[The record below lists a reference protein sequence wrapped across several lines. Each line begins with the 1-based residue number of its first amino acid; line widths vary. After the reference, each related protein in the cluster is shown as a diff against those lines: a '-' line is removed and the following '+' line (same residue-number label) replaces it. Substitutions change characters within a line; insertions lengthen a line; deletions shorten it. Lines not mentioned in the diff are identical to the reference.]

1 MLQFQAKILSF
12 IGVFA
17 ALHVTL
23 YFMSFELWR
32 NWAIYLEPIEGII
45 LGPWAGFLTALI
57 GSIIARAIKPIDF
70 WMFGIIAEPLGVLAA
85 GFLAKE
91 RWKPVVVIY
100 AIMLVAYF
108 MHPFGRWFPL
118 WTVIDVLLAF
128 PLIYPAS
135 KLSSKLFKSDVKFLP
150 IPLALVSFISA
161 VTDSLVRIFL
171 FIPVGLYN
179 LFALTPETVYS
190 IFVSGAVYSYFEDIL
205 VIVVSLLAGVPLLT
219 RFKKL
224 LKLEAPLT

>member
-1 MLQFQAKILSF
+1 MLHLSTKTLSLV
-12 IGVFA
+12 GVFA
-17 ALHVTL
+17 GLHTIL
-23 YFMSFELWR
+23 YLMSFELWR
-32 NWAIYLEPIEGII
+32 NWAIYLEPIEGIVF
-45 LGPWAGFLTALI
+45 GPWAGFLVAFI
-57 GSIIARAIKPIDF
+57 GGVIGRAIKPIDF

-85 GFLAKE
+85 GFLAKG

>member
-57 GSIIARAIKPIDF
+57 GSIIARAIKPVDF
-70 WMFGIIAEPLGVLAA
+70 WMFGIMAEPLGVLAA
-85 GFLAKE
+85 GFLARGK
-91 RWKPVVVIY
+91 WKPIAAIY
-100 AIMLVAYF
+100 AVMLVTYF
-108 MHPFGRWFPL
+108 IHPFGRWFPL
-118 WTVIDVLLAF
+118 WTVLDVLLAF

-135 KLSSKLFKSDVKFLP
+135 KLSGKLFDKDAKLP
-150 IPLALVSFISA
+150 TIPLLLISFVSV
-161 VTDSLVRIFL
+161 VTDSLSRIFL
-171 FIPVGLYN
+171 FIPVGLYGLFN
-179 LFALTPETVYS
+179 LAPEVVYY
-190 IFVSGAVYSYFEDIL
+190 IFVSGAIDSYVEDVL
-205 VIVVSLLAGVPLLT
+205 VIAVSLLVGVPLLT
-219 RFKKL
+219 ALKKIL
-224 LKLEAPLT
+224 RLEIPLT

>member
-1 MLQFQAKILSF
+1 
-12 IGVFA
+12 
-17 ALHVTL
+17 
-23 YFMSFELWR
+23 MSFELWR
-32 NWAIYLEPIEGII
+32 NWAIYLEPIEGIVF
-45 LGPWAGFLTALI
+45 GPWAGFLVAFI
-57 GSIIARAIKPIDF
+57 GGVIGRTIKPIDF

-85 GFLAKE
+85 GFLAKG

>member
-1 MLQFQAKILSF
+1 MLHLSTKTLSLV
-12 IGVFA
+12 GVFA
-17 ALHVTL
+17 GLHTIL
-23 YFMSFELWR
+23 YLMSFELWR
-32 NWAIYLEPIEGII
+32 NWAIYLEPIEGIVF
-45 LGPWAGFLTALI
+45 GPWAGFLVAFI
-57 GSIIARAIKPIDF
+57 GGVIGRAIKPIDF

-85 GFLAKE
+85 GFLAKG

-161 VTDSLVRIFL
+161 VTDSLARIFL

-205 VIVVSLLAGVPLLT
+205 VIAVSLLAGVPLLT

>member
-1 MLQFQAKILSF
+1 MLHLSTKTLSLV
-12 IGVFA
+12 GVFA
-17 ALHVTL
+17 GLHTIL
-23 YFMSFELWR
+23 YLMSFELWR
-32 NWAIYLEPIEGII
+32 NWAIYLEPIEGIVF
-45 LGPWAGFLTALI
+45 GPWAGFLVAFI
-57 GSIIARAIKPIDF
+57 GGVIGRAIKPIDF

-108 MHPFGRWFPL
+108 MHPFGRWLPL